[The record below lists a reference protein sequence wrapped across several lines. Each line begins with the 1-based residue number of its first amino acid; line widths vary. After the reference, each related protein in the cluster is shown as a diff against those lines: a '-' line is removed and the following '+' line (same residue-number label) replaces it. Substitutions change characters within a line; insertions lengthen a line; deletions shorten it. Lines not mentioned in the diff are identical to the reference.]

1 MESFYNMHLYL
12 GNNQIT
18 TAQLWKF
25 LGQFAHKNLPEDKLY
40 SFIQQAY
47 FDSKTQPAISSF
59 FSKITPNNAA
69 SITPS
74 TSFQH
79 KLRTR
84 SDRPEKERIT
94 NESMDFVIETP
105 ILSSSSSFE
114 DIIPSSQPSSPSRRK
129 IVKSKTGTSAESI
142 IKKLPK
148 TDIGEIF
155 DMLDGNGNQP
165 NKSESKM

>member
-1 MESFYNMHLYL
+1 
-12 GNNQIT
+12 
-18 TAQLWKF
+18 
-25 LGQFAHKNLPEDKLY
+25 
-40 SFIQQAY
+40 
-47 FDSKTQPAISSF
+47 
-59 FSKITPNNAA
+59 
-69 SITPS
+69 
-74 TSFQH
+74 
-79 KLRTR
+79 
-84 SDRPEKERIT
+84 
-94 NESMDFVIETP
+94 MDFVIETP